1 MSLRITAHSRIKS
14 NFSQEIDSTE
24 MNIAVEKSRP
34 HKYYRIAFALALF
47 TIIYNLGEG
56 ILSTYF
62 GYEDESLALFGFGVD
77 SFIEVLSGLG
87 IAHMILRIQQSPESK
102 RDDFE
107 RTALRITGYA
117 FYILVF
123 GLVSAGLYNLWTG
136 HKPVTTFW
144 GVVISVISIGIMGG
158 LIYGKIK
165 VGRQLNSQAILAD
178 AECTRVCIYMSII
191 LLISSGIY
199 ELTRFSYIDTIGT
212 FGLAY
217 LSFKEGRECF
227 EKAKSNKHCACDHD

>member
-1 MSLRITAHSRIKS
+1 MANANTVHSRIKS

-87 IAHMILRIQQSPESK
+87 VQNRVEQRFPIE
-102 RDDFE
+102 
-107 RTALRITGYA
+107 AL
-117 FYILVF
+117 
-123 GLVSAGLYNLWTG
+123 
-136 HKPVTTFW
+136 VT
-144 GVVISVISIGIMGG
+144 
-158 LIYGKIK
+158 
-165 VGRQLNSQAILAD
+165 
-178 AECTRVCIYMSII
+178 
-191 LLISSGIY
+191 
-199 ELTRFSYIDTIGT
+199 
-212 FGLAY
+212 
-217 LSFKEGRECF
+217 
-227 EKAKSNKHCACDHD
+227 DHRRPFMA